1 MIVYP
6 NKPNNMSNLNPEKLA
21 NYIQIR
27 YKTRLDKEKL
37 IELLKN
43 YNSTYE
49 ESQQLLINMI
59 FKSLFGL
66 TLDSLNN
73 LALSY
78 NGRELSLDDSIK
90 ELQQSINDLSSKIDN
105 LTKENEDLRENY
117 WRLNQSIVKQTGK

>member
-1 MIVYP
+1 MIVYL

-27 YKTRLDKEKL
+27 YNTRLDKEKL

-73 LALSY
+73 VALSY

>member
-1 MIVYP
+1 
-6 NKPNNMSNLNPEKLA
+6 MSNLNPEKLA

-27 YKTRLDKEKL
+27 YNTRLDKEKL

-73 LALSY
+73 VALSY

-90 ELQQSINDLSSKIDN
+90 ELQPEGRKRMDVKSFLAGHKLTPGSKFF
-105 LTKENEDLRENY
+105 
-117 WRLNQSIVKQTGK
+117 KQ